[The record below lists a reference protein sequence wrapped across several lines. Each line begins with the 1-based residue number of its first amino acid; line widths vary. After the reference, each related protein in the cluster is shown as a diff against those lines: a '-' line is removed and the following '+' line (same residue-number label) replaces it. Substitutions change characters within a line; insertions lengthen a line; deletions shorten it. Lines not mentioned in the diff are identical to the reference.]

1 MALEEKL
8 PGTYESV
15 SKVDSYV
22 LGDYTAVD
30 DAKVAALGD
39 EKSAEVGEVVKA
51 AKQGALM
58 KVTVFPFFML
68 ICYIGLIL
76 YFKARGGYKAV
87 DAHGM
92 EHAEEEQ
99 AAPQA

>member
-1 MALEEKL
+1 M
-8 PGTYESV
+8 
-15 SKVDSYV
+15 DSYV
-22 LGDYTAVD
+22 LGEYTAVD
-30 DAKVAALGD
+30 DAKVAALDG
-39 EKSAEVGEVVKA
+39 EKAGEVGEVVKA

-68 ICYIGLIL
+68 LCYIGLIL

-92 EHAEEEQ
+92 EHAGEEH
-99 AAPQA
+99 AASEA